1 MIKNINILFVS
12 HEPLTPSLKEM
23 YSINELRK
31 TFNVEFISLRS
42 LYYKKNQFSFQNEVH
57 NEEGFHEFSS
67 VISFYSFLRN
77 YSINNT
83 YIFFEHSSVHL
94 SSILIY
100 IIIRKFKLCKLIL
113 YRSFISNVNIET
125 KTLSQKVGYYLKLSN
140 VNGLILS
147 KLLKINYELT
157 FATGKEK
164 PLLQTNKF
172 IPLNSVIT
180 QNLNYKKVKQLD
192 YAVFIDQGFPTHP
205 DLKRLGYLNNNAEEF
220 INDYNNFFNY
230 IEDNYNVEVVIAKH
244 PKSSI
249 KNELFNGRKIVVNQT
264 QKLIEESKF
273 VLAHF
278 SLINNVAIAY
288 YKPLILMYN
297 NELKNFPNST
307 YQHISKLQ
315 QLLGVDLINLSG
327 QFKDINLTV
336 NKGLYNTYID
346 KYIHVNFKRNSLIIK
361 EVITEDFKNIK

>member
-1 MIKNINILFVS
+1 MFKIINILIIT

-23 YSINELRK
+23 YNINELRK
-31 TFNVEFISLRS
+31 SFNVQFISLRS
-42 LYYKKNQFSFQNEVH
+42 FFYKHKQFCFQNEVH
-57 NEEGFHEFSS
+57 NEEGCHEFSTFFEL
-67 VISFYSFLRN
+67 ISFLKN
-77 YSINNT
+77 YSTNNT
-83 YIFFEHSSVHL
+83 YVFFEYSSVHL
-94 SSILIY
+94 SSILINL
-100 IIIRKFKLCKLIL
+100 IIRKFKLCKLIL
-113 YRSFISNVNIET
+113 YRSFISNSDIET
-125 KTLSQKVGYYLKLSN
+125 KTLRQKVGYYLKLSN
-140 VNGLILS
+140 VKGLILR

-192 YAVFIDQGFPTHP
+192 YVVFIDQGFPTHP
-205 DLKRLGYLNNNAEEF
+205 DLKRLGYLNNSAEEF
-220 INDYNNFFNY
+220 INDYNNFFDY
-230 IEDNYNVEVVIAKH
+230 IEYNYNVKVVIAKH

-249 KNELFNGRKIVVNQT
+249 KDELFNGRKIVVNQT

-288 YKPLILMYN
+288 YKPLVLMYN

-307 YQHISKLQ
+307 YQQIRKLQ
-315 QLLGVDLINLSG
+315 QLLGVDLINLNR

-336 NKGLYNTYID
+336 NKGLYNAYID
-346 KYIHVNFKRNSLIIK
+346 KYIHVKEKTNSEIIK
-361 EVITEDFKNIK
+361 EAIIEDYNIKA